1 MGVPGGFLKALH
13 TLYLPYLHTCLT
25 AIPRAS
31 QPFHGERIARVT
43 NSQPFARRFFPAL
56 RDFGLLPSL
65 LSAAL
70 IGYALVMLLVA
81 IPWIDRPFPGFTILH
96 GQKIDYQLP
105 ESWSGAKA
113 GLRPMD
119 RILSVSGQPIPHSQA
134 LYSHVLDLPV
144 GTPLTYQVARTHWDG
159 RTEVFTRTV
168 ETQRFSLLNWGTI
181 FLGNFLAAL
190 AFIVIGIVVAILKPG
205 DNLTR
210 AHLALCLSGAFHFLT
225 LFDST
230 ATTVWPNHVPSLL
243 GLAVFGACGLNLGMQ
258 FPRPVNVSHGHRQL
272 FLAVSAL
279 AVAAYGILAYPLEAQ
294 AQWSYLLPCAFAGMG
309 GMSLFI
315 NSAWTL
321 TTPKSSAREKAQ
333 ARTLAWGAFLAVL
346 PALGLFIAILA
357 GNNGLLINLGA
368 LSCAMLPISIGIAIV
383 RHGLFDIDLYLRPT
397 LTYALI
403 SFLLVTL
410 YFSALT
416 VIGALIGTRSP
427 LTNLVATAFVT
438 LAFAPLRDRT
448 KAWLDRTFFR
458 SAYDPDA
465 VRAEFTRLTQ
475 ETLSSSELDDAFLQL
490 LDRTFHL
497 RYGAAFE
504 KLDRP
509 PHWHLLGSFG
519 DLPRDASSL
528 LLPADLP
535 DAATFEIRVQGD
547 LARVLKLGP
556 KRSGLP
562 YTKGD
567 RRLIGELGHALAV
580 RLNVYAYMRMEE
592 RQARQIEALE
602 ESQAMQT
609 QFLNLVSHELKTP
622 ISVVL
627 GSVGNLQLHGRTQG
641 DPVLETYLGRIKRNA
656 EQLSIL
662 LSDLLNAGQLQAGQF
677 ALHPRATSFGTIVDE
692 AIADLASLAV
702 QKQQV
707 LLCAIPDALPELEG
721 DPQRLGQ
728 VVRNL
733 LVNAIK
739 HTGKG
744 TTIRITAEAS
754 SGRLRCEVI
763 DEGDGIAPEDL
774 PKLFQRFTRLSRSGE
789 RGAGLGLFIAKAIV
803 TAHDGEIGVRS
814 ESGKGTT
821 FWFTLPLK
829 TASKQQAVSNV

>member
-1 MGVPGGFLKALH
+1 MTH
-13 TLYLPYLHTCLT
+13 
-25 AIPRAS
+25 S
-31 QPFHGERIARVT
+31 QPIVRRIV
-43 NSQPFARRFFPAL
+43 SAL

-65 LSAAL
+65 LSMAL
-70 IGYALVMLLVA
+70 VAYALVMLLAA

-96 GQKIDYQLP
+96 GQKVDYQLP
-105 ESWSGAKA
+105 ETWSGAKA

-119 RILSVSGQPIPHSQA
+119 RILGVSGEALDHGQA
-134 LYSHVLDLPV
+134 LYSRVLDLPV

-159 RTEVFTRTV
+159 QVEVFTRTI
-168 ETQRFSLLNWGTI
+168 ETQRFSLLNWGAI

-190 AFIVIGIVVAILKPG
+190 AFIVVGVVVAILKPG
-205 DNLTR
+205 DGLAR

-258 FPRPVNVSHGHRQL
+258 FPRPVNVSPARRL
-272 FLAVSAL
+272 SVLALAGF
-279 AVAAYGILAYPLEAQ
+279 AVAAYGILAYPQLAQ

-309 GMSLFI
+309 GMSLFV
-315 NSAWTL
+315 NSTWTL
-321 TTPKSSAREKAQ
+321 ASAKSSAREKAQ
-333 ARTLAWGAFLAVL
+333 ARTLVWGAFLAVL
-346 PALGLFIAILA
+346 PALGLFIAVLA
-357 GNNGLLINLGA
+357 GSNGLLLNLGA
-368 LSCAMLPISIGIAIV
+368 LSCAMLPLSIGIAIV

-410 YFSALT
+410 YFSVLA
-416 VIGALIGTRSP
+416 VIGAMIGTRSP
-427 LTNLVATAFVT
+427 FATLVATAFVT

-448 KAWLDRTFFR
+448 KSWLDRTFFR

-475 ETLSSSELDDAFLQL
+475 ETPSSSELDDAFLQL
-490 LDRTFHL
+490 LEGTFHL
-497 RYGAAFE
+497 RYGAVFE
-504 KLDRP
+504 RLDRP
-509 PHWHLLGSFG
+509 PHWRLRGSIG
-519 DLPRDASSL
+519 E
-528 LLPADLP
+528 LPAEASDL
-535 DAATFEIRVQGD
+535 AAAETFEIHVQGD

-562 YTKGD
+562 FTKGD
-567 RRLIGELGHALAV
+567 RRLIDELGHALAL

-622 ISVVL
+622 ISVIL
-627 GSVGNLQLHGRTQG
+627 GSVGNLHLHGRTQG
-641 DPVLETYLGRIKRNA
+641 DPVLETYLGRIQRNA

-677 ALHPRATSFGTIVDE
+677 ALHRRAASFKTIVDE
-692 AIADLASLAV
+692 AIADLGSLAA
-702 QKQQV
+702 QKRQV
-707 LLCAIPDALPELEG
+707 LLCEVPDDLPELEG

-744 TTIRITAEAS
+744 TTIRIAATLSE
-754 SGRLRCEVI
+754 GRIRCEVT
-763 DEGDGIAPEDL
+763 DEGAGIAPEDL
-774 PKLFQRFTRLSRSGE
+774 PRLFQRFTRLSRSGE
-789 RGAGLGLFIAKAIV
+789 RGAGLGLFIGKAIV
-803 TAHDGEIGVRS
+803 VAHGGEIGIQS
-814 ESGKGTT
+814 EIGKGST
-821 FWFTLPLK
+821 FWFTLPVQVP
-829 TASKQQAVSNV
+829 AEQAIVPTR